1 MANYFSYLPNVY
13 VGQQEYDG
21 QLGFTLSKNL
31 FRRAYLAEEFEKY
44 ITSFETFYL
53 SDDLRPDN
61 IAYTVYGDPNLD
73 WLILLTNNITDIYT
87 QWPKSTSDLNQY
99 ILDTYSNPDAVH
111 HWETNKIMLDDGV
124 TEFVKEGIEVNEDF
138 LVVMPDG
145 DTLSKEASIYP
156 VSNAEH
162 ETYLNEK
169 KRLITILN
177 PNMVDRF
184 IDKFKDV
191 VAYAPNP
198 EIDLEGN
205 KKSDNSSTSMFINTR
220 SYRSSG
226 AAPSALGTA
235 ITSFD
240 FGPTAVNAT
249 ASTTTT
255 TATTTGTVTTTTAVS
270 STGGSG
276 SSSSSSSGSSSSS
289 SSGSSGS
296 SGGGYG
302 GY

>member
-21 QLGFTLSKNL
+21 QLGFVLTKNI

-44 ITSFETFYL
+44 ITSFETFYV
-53 SDDLRPDN
+53 SDDVRPDN
-61 IAYTVYGDPNLD
+61 LANTVYGDPTLD
-73 WLILLTNNITDIYT
+73 WLILLVNNITDVYS
-87 QWPKSTSDLNQY
+87 QWPKSTNDLNEYIQSQY
-99 ILDTYSNPDAVH
+99 TNPDAVH
-111 HWETNKIMLDDGV
+111 HWETNKVMLSDGT
-124 TEFVKEGIEVNEDF
+124 TEYIREGIEVNEDF
-138 LVVMPDG
+138 LVVMPNG
-145 DTLSKEASIYP
+145 DTLTKEASIYP

-162 ETYLNEK
+162 ETYLNEQ
-169 KRLITILN
+169 KRLITFLN

-184 IDKFKDV
+184 IDQFKDV

-198 EIDLEGN
+198 EVDLQGN

-220 SYRSSG
+220 SYRTTGRPSS
-226 AAPSALGTA
+226 LGTA

-249 ASTTTT
+249 STAAATTTT
-255 TATTTGTVTTTTAVS
+255 TTSTASVTTTTASS
-270 STGGSG
+270 STGGT
-276 SSSSSSSGSSSSS
+276 SS

-296 SGGGYG
+296 SGSGY
-302 GY
+302 